1 MSTNPDDQ
9 IQRLCREI
17 PLEKDSEKM
26 MKLVEQLNRLLDE
39 KEAIK
44 SNPLGAQTL
53 VKNGEEPVVR
63 DLSASEGGLDKR
75 KSA

>member
-44 SNPLGAQTL
+44 SNPLAQTL